1 MEGIQARLQE
11 YRQNVTL
18 KIYAL
23 RSILMLVSALISK
36 TPIASNCGYDLR
48 CRLPRMLHQ
57 SQHHIKYATLRITSR
72 SIPNIINTSDR
83 LAKIRSSHSGIA
95 KQQAQSV
102 TMGSINPPDGSAITI
117 PIIDVS
123 GFLAGDVKGTS
134 VCAAELRS
142 ACENQGFLQVTGHSV
157 PALTQKKFLEA
168 IAAFFALP
176 LNEKEKVSQ
185 DNSPCHRGYERLGGQ
200 KLDEL
205 DDNATPDQKEGFSIR
220 PERALGRFLAGPN
233 QWPDESVLP
242 GFKNTYMEYFDAV
255 HELSK
260 SMFQLMALSL
270 GLEKNYFDTFAADPN
285 GICLCRAHHYSPT
298 PTDTL
303 GRTRGVGAHTD
314 FGALTLLLQ
323 DTVGG
328 LEVLHKKTGIWH
340 SVTPVEGAYVCNIGD
355 LMQRWTND
363 RYQSTMHRVISPASH
378 VDR

>member
-1 MEGIQARLQE
+1 
-11 YRQNVTL
+11 
-18 KIYAL
+18 
-23 RSILMLVSALISK
+23 
-36 TPIASNCGYDLR
+36 
-48 CRLPRMLHQ
+48 
-57 SQHHIKYATLRITSR
+57 
-72 SIPNIINTSDR
+72 
-83 LAKIRSSHSGIA
+83 
-95 KQQAQSV
+95 
-102 TMGSINPPDGSAITI
+102 
-117 PIIDVS
+117 
-123 GFLAGDVKGTS
+123 
-134 VCAAELRS
+134 
-142 ACENQGFLQVTGHSV
+142 VTGHSV
-157 PALTQKKFLEA
+157 PASTQKKFLEA

-176 LNEKEKVSQ
+176 LDEKEKVSQ

-205 DDNATPDQKEGFSIR
+205 DENATPDQKEGFSIR

-242 GFKNTYMEYFDAV
+242 GFKDTYMEYFDAV
-255 HELSK
+255 HQLSK

-270 GLEKNYFDTFAADPN
+270 GLEKSYFDAFAADPN

-298 PTDTL
+298 PEDTL

-328 LEVLHKKTGIWH
+328 LEVLHKKTETWH

-378 VDR
+378 VDRYSCAFFNDGALDMIIEALPSCIKEGEKPKYEPLRVEEHIKERYKQSYGAGGTVIGTA